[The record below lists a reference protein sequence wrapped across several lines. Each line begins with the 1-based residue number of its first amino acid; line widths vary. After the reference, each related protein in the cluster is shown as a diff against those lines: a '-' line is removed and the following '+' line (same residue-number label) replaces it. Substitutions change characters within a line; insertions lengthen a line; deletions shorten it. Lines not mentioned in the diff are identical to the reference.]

1 MISII
6 ICSVNKD
13 FLRDVSGSIRAT
25 IGVDHEILIWDNK
38 GTGMGLCEVYNR
50 MAVRAKYPYLCFL
63 HEDILFRTNDWGKIL
78 LTHFERD
85 PAIGLIGVAG
95 SKYKSRTASG
105 WYSGFPEMDRFNII
119 HKHRSTGEEHH
130 WTSAGPEGY
139 GFPHRVVCID
149 GVLMACRKSV
159 WEQVRFDDNTLK
171 GFHFYDID
179 FSVRAA
185 AVCEVVALVDI
196 DIVHITFGG
205 DYGDPWIVAALQYH
219 QGRKSLPAMEAGTTR
234 VPENIERSIARGW
247 LDRLK
252 SEKIT
257 LKHRG
262 EWVFSQHLA
271 AVPALW
277 YSVLKFMIYQPLH
290 LRKLHSLLKR
300 RTGQ

>member
-1 MISII
+1 
-6 ICSVNKD
+6 VNDD
-13 FLRDVSGSIRAT
+13 FLRDVSGSIKAT
-25 IGVDHEILIWDNK
+25 IGTEYELLVWENK

-50 MAVRAKYPYLCFL
+50 MAARAKYPYLCFL
-63 HEDILFRTNDWGKIL
+63 HEDILFRTDNWGKIL
-78 LTHFERD
+78 LTHFERE

-105 WYSGFPEMDRFNII
+105 WYSGSPEMDRFNII
-119 HKHRSTGEEHH
+119 HKHRSTGVEHH
-130 WTSAGPEGY
+130 WTCAGPEGS

-159 WEQVRFDDNTLK
+159 WEQVRFDEVLLK

-185 AVCEVVALVDI
+185 AICEVVALVDI

-219 QGRKSLPAMEAGTTR
+219 HHRSKQLPATEARTTR
-234 VPENIERSIARGW
+234 VPANVERSVARRW

-257 LKHRG
+257 LKHRS
-262 EWVFSQHLA
+262 EWVFNQRLVGIPS
-271 AVPALW
+271 LW
-277 YSVLKFMIYQPLH
+277 YSVLKFMIYRPLH

-300 RTGQ
+300 RIGQ